1 MLKHTPPLLLSNP
14 ACFLLASLTDL
25 ASCTDRKQW
34 EIVSCPSLYI
44 QTIAA
49 SSFLLTFSHMVTL
62 ENSSLISL
70 GSAENSLVGG
80 CLLLSLL
87 LLLTSET
94 DLAWKGETCSE
105 LSACNWHGM
114 SRGSLWEH
122 GKCSS
127 PFIWSLTAEVSFSA
141 LHCSKSWMVRPHA
154 AAASQQLWG
163 DVQCKSGYLLNLLI
177 LKERMFSQLCAC
189 CVRMCVENQQKQR
202 WGILNV
208 ILLFTEV
215 IVSTEKLQ
223 NSWCFS
229 SLFERFLVQFAAAG
243 AVQQQSAEISGGS
256 VWMHK
261 DAATENQFQWN
272 FSLWVNESDSKGRKL
287 FPVGFELLI
296 A

>member
-25 ASCTDRKQW
+25 TNCIDKKQW

-62 ENSSLISL
+62 ENSSLILL

-80 CLLLSLL
+80 CLLVSLL
-87 LLLTSET
+87 LLLTCET

-114 SRGSLWEH
+114 SRGSLWEQ

-141 LHCSKSWMVRPHA
+141 LPCSRSWMVRPHA
-154 AAASQQLWG
+154 AARLSAAAFRG
-163 DVQCKSGYLLNLLI
+163 DVQCKSQICLT
-177 LKERMFSQLCAC
+177 C
-189 CVRMCVENQQKQR
+189 CYWRRGCFLSCVCVCRVRMCVENQQIQR

-208 ILLFTEV
+208 ILLFIEV
-215 IVSTEKLQ
+215 IVSTEELQ

-229 SLFERFLVQFAAAG
+229 SLLERFGRGCAAAKCRNQRWFC
-243 AVQQQSAEISGGS
+243 VYSERCSHRKPWSG
-256 VWMHK
+256 
-261 DAATENQFQWN
+261 FQWN
-272 FSLWVNESDSKGRKL
+272 FSLWVKESDSLTAREEY
-287 FPVGFELLI
+287 FELLI